1 MTMTADIAK
10 VHDIQWYSEVPRS
23 IWKQT
28 AFGLLLIAVT
38 FGGFGTWAAT
48 APLASAIIAQ
58 GSFVATGQNK
68 IIQHLEGGIIKEIL
82 VNEGDHVSL
91 GQPLIKLDETAAQ
104 TNARQLFL
112 KMARLEAMSAR
123 LNAEVQGSGKIQFP
137 SIILDNRY
145 DPEVSPILESQAL
158 NFSAAESKRDS
169 DIALFDQNKKAMEFR
184 NAGINEQA
192 ASMRR
197 QLEFLREEYLGK
209 KRLLDQGLIR
219 GTEVKAIQRAMADAE
234 GQIGKMVAEIA
245 ENHEEIVRFEQQI
258 TQTKDAY
265 RQAALQELQSMEAEL
280 DAVREQSREAEN
292 VLRRVTINAPVP
304 GTIIRMYYHTP
315 GGVIESG
322 KAILEILPSD
332 VPLVIEAQVPR
343 VDIDNVKV
351 GQKASI
357 RLTALNRR
365 TTPVLEGEVYYVS
378 ADALAEMQGPVPK
391 EVYLARVRLPA
402 SELAKVHGFSPTPG
416 MPAEI
421 MVQEHPRT
429 FFSYLTKPI
438 ADSMARAFME
448 Q

>member
-1 MTMTADIAK
+1 MTTDIAK
-10 VHDIQWYSEVPRS
+10 VHDIQWYAEVPRS

-28 AFGLLLIAVT
+28 ACGLLLIAVT
-38 FGGFGTWAAT
+38 FGGFGTWAFT

-91 GQPLIKLDETAAQ
+91 DQPLIKLDETAAQ

-112 KMARLEAMSAR
+112 KMARLEAISAR
-123 LNAEVQGSGKIQFP
+123 LNAEVQGSGEIQFP
-137 SIILDNRY
+137 AIIVDNRN
-145 DPEVSPILESQAL
+145 DPEVLPIMESQAL

-184 NAGINEQA
+184 NEGINEQI
-192 ASMRR
+192 SSVRR
-197 QLEFLREEYLGK
+197 QLGFLNEEYLGK
-209 KRLLDQGLIR
+209 QKLLDQGLIR
-219 GTEVKAIQRAMADAE
+219 GTEVKAIQRAIADAE
-234 GQIGKMVAEIA
+234 GQIGKMVAEVS
-245 ENHEEIVRFEQQI
+245 ENHEEIVRFERQI
-258 TQTKDAY
+258 TQTKDTY
-265 RQAALQELQSMEAEL
+265 RQAALQELQSLEAEL
-280 DAVREQSREAEN
+280 DTVREQSREADN

-304 GTIIRMYYHTP
+304 GTIIRMYYHTA

-332 VPLVIEAQVPR
+332 VPLVIEAQISR
-343 VDIDNVKV
+343 TDIDNVKV

-378 ADALAEMQGPVPK
+378 ADALPEMQGPVPK

-421 MVQEHPRT
+421 MVQEHSRT
-429 FFSYLTKPI
+429 FFAYLTKPI

>member
-1 MTMTADIAK
+1 MTTDLVK
-10 VHDIQWYSEVPRS
+10 VHDMQWYSEVPRS

-28 AFGLLLIAVT
+28 AIGLLLITVA
-38 FGGFGTWAAT
+38 FGGFGTWAFT

-82 VNEGDHVSL
+82 VNEGDHVDL
-91 GQPLIKLDETAAQ
+91 DQPLIKLDETAAQ
-104 TNARQLFL
+104 TNERQLFL
-112 KMARLEAMSAR
+112 RNARLEAISAR
-123 LNAEVQGSGKIQFP
+123 LNAEVQDSARIQFP
-137 SIILDNRY
+137 AIILNHRY
-145 DPEVSPILESQAL
+145 DPEVSPIMESQQL
-158 NFSAAESKRDS
+158 NFEAAEGKRDS
-169 DIALFDQNKKAMEFR
+169 EIALFEQNIKAMEFR
-184 NAGINEQA
+184 NEGIEEQI
-192 ASMRR
+192 SSVRR
-197 QLEFLREEYLGK
+197 QLQFLNEEYEGK
-209 KRLLDQGLIR
+209 KTLLDQGLIR
-219 GTEVKAIQRAMADAE
+219 GTEVKTIQRAMADAE
-234 GQIGKMVAEIA
+234 GQIGKMVAEVS
-245 ENHEEIVRFEQQI
+245 ENREQIVRFEQQI

-265 RQAALQELQSMEAEL
+265 RQAALEELQSLEAEL

-292 VLRRVTINAPVP
+292 VLRRVTIKAPEP
-304 GTIIRMYYHTP
+304 GTIIRMYYHTA

-343 VDIDNVKV
+343 TDIDNVRV
-351 GQKASI
+351 GQRASI
-357 RLTALNRR
+357 RLVALNRR

-378 ADALAEMQGPVPK
+378 ADALPDLQGPVPK

-421 MVQEHPRT
+421 LVQTQPRT

>member
-1 MTMTADIAK
+1 MTTDIAK
-10 VHDIQWYSEVPRS
+10 VHDIEWYSEVPRS

-28 AFGLLLIAVT
+28 AFGVVLITMA
-38 FGGFGTWAAT
+38 FGGFGTWAST

-91 GQPLIKLDETAAQ
+91 DQPLIKLDETAAQ
-104 TNARQLFL
+104 TNERQLFL
-112 KMARLEAMSAR
+112 RKARLEAIAAR
-123 LNAEVQGSGKIQFP
+123 LNAEVQGSGKVQFP
-137 SIILDNRY
+137 AIILDNRY
-145 DPEVSPILESQAL
+145 DPEITPIMESQQV
-158 NFSAAESKRDS
+158 NFEAVQRKRDS

-184 NAGINEQA
+184 NGGIEEQI
-192 ASMRR
+192 SSVRR
-197 QLEFLREEYLGK
+197 QLQFLKEEYQGK
-209 KRLLDQGLIR
+209 QKLLDQGLIR

-234 GQIGKMVAEIA
+234 GQIGKMVAEVA
-245 ENHEEIVRFEQQI
+245 ENREQIVRFEQQI
-258 TQTKDAY
+258 TQTKDTY
-265 RQAALQELQSMEAEL
+265 RQAALQELQSLEAEL

-304 GTIIRMYYHTP
+304 GTIIRMYYHTA

-343 VDIDNVKV
+343 TDIDNVKV
-351 GQKASI
+351 GQSASI
-357 RLTALNRR
+357 RLIALNRR

-378 ADALAEMQGPVPK
+378 ADALPEMSGPTPK

-421 MVQEHPRT
+421 LVQTQSRT

>member
-1 MTMTADIAK
+1 MTTDIAK
-10 VHDIQWYSEVPRS
+10 VHDIEWYSEVPRS

-28 AFGLLLIAVT
+28 AFGALLITVA
-38 FGGFGTWAAT
+38 FGGFGTWAFT

-68 IIQHLEGGIIKEIL
+68 IVQHLEGGIIKEIL

-91 GQPLIKLDETAAQ
+91 DQPLIKLDETAAQ
-104 TNARQLFL
+104 TNERQLFL
-112 KMARLEAMSAR
+112 RKARLEAIAAR
-123 LNAEVQGSGKIQFP
+123 LNAEVHGSGKIRFP
-137 SIILDNRY
+137 AIILDNRF
-145 DPEVSPILESQAL
+145 DPEVSPIMESQQA
-158 NFSAAESKRDS
+158 NFEAAERKRDS

-184 NAGINEQA
+184 NEGIEEQI
-192 ASMRR
+192 SSVRR
-197 QLEFLREEYLGK
+197 QLQFLKEEYQGK
-209 KRLLDQGLIR
+209 QRLLEQGLIR
-219 GTEVKAIQRAMADAE
+219 GTEVKAIQRAMADAD
-234 GQIGKMVAEIA
+234 GQIGKMVAEVA
-245 ENHEEIVRFEQQI
+245 ENREQIVRFEQQI
-258 TQTKDAY
+258 TQTKDTY
-265 RQAALQELQSMEAEL
+265 RQAALQELQSLEAEL
-280 DAVREQSREAEN
+280 DAVREKSREAEN
-292 VLRRVTINAPVP
+292 VLRRVTIKAPEP
-304 GTIIRMYYHTP
+304 GTIIRMYYHTA

-343 VDIDNVKV
+343 TDIDNIKV

-357 RLTALNRR
+357 RLIALNRR

-378 ADALAEMQGPVPK
+378 ADALPEMSGPTPK
-391 EVYLARVRLPA
+391 EVYLARVRVPA
-402 SELAKVHGFSPTPG
+402 SELAKVHGFTPTPG

-421 MVQEHPRT
+421 LVATESRT

>member
-1 MTMTADIAK
+1 MTTDIAK
-10 VHDIQWYSEVPRS
+10 VHDIEWYSEVPRS

-28 AFGLLLIAVT
+28 AVGLLLITVA
-38 FGGFGTWAAT
+38 FGGFGTWAST

-68 IIQHLEGGIIKEIL
+68 IVQHLEGGIIKEIL
-82 VNEGDHVSL
+82 VSEGDHVSL
-91 GQPLIKLDETAAQ
+91 DQPLIKLDETAAQ
-104 TNARQLFL
+104 TNERQLFL
-112 KMARLEAMSAR
+112 RKARLEAISAR
-123 LNAEVQGSGKIQFP
+123 LNAEVQGSPSLQFP
-137 SIILDNRY
+137 AIVLDNRY
-145 DPEVSPILESQAL
+145 DPEITPIMESQQL
-158 NFSAAESKRDS
+158 NFEAAERKRDS
-169 DIALFDQNKKAMEFR
+169 EIALFDQNKKAMEFR
-184 NAGINEQA
+184 NEGIDEQI
-192 ASMRR
+192 SSVRR
-197 QLEFLREEYLGK
+197 QLQFLKEEYLGK
-209 KRLLDQGLIR
+209 QKLLEQGLIR
-219 GTEVKAIQRAMADAE
+219 GTEVKAIQRAMADAD
-234 GQIGKMVAEIA
+234 GQIGKMVAEVS
-245 ENHEEIVRFEQQI
+245 ENREQIVRFEQQI

-265 RQAALQELQSMEAEL
+265 RQAALQELQSLEAEL

-304 GTIIRMYYHTP
+304 GTIIRMYYHTA

-343 VDIDNVKV
+343 TDIDNVKV

-357 RLTALNRR
+357 RLIALNRR

-378 ADALAEMQGPVPK
+378 ADALPEMSGPTPK

-402 SELAKVHGFSPTPG
+402 SELARVHGFQPTPG

-421 MVQEHPRT
+421 LVQTQSRT

>member
-1 MTMTADIAK
+1 MTTDIAK
-10 VHDIQWYSEVPRS
+10 VHDIEWYSEVPRS

-28 AFGLLLIAVT
+28 AFGVVLITMA
-38 FGGFGTWAAT
+38 FGGFGTWAST

-91 GQPLIKLDETAAQ
+91 DQPLIKLDETAAQ
-104 TNARQLFL
+104 TNERQLFL
-112 KMARLEAMSAR
+112 RKARLEAIAAR
-123 LNAEVQGSGKIQFP
+123 LNAEVQGSGKVQFP
-137 SIILDNRY
+137 AIILDNRY
-145 DPEVSPILESQAL
+145 DPEIAPIMESQQV
-158 NFSAAESKRDS
+158 NFEAVQRKRDS

-184 NAGINEQA
+184 NEGIEEQI
-192 ASMRR
+192 SSVRR
-197 QLEFLREEYLGK
+197 QLQFLKEEYQGK
-209 KRLLDQGLIR
+209 QKLLDQGLIR

-234 GQIGKMVAEIA
+234 GQIGKMVAEVA
-245 ENHEEIVRFEQQI
+245 ENREQIVRFEQQI
-258 TQTKDAY
+258 TQTKDTY
-265 RQAALQELQSMEAEL
+265 RQAALQELQSLEAEL

-304 GTIIRMYYHTP
+304 GTIIRMYYHTA

-343 VDIDNVKV
+343 TDIDNVKV
-351 GQKASI
+351 GQSASI
-357 RLTALNRR
+357 RLIALNRR

-378 ADALAEMQGPVPK
+378 ADALPEMSGPTPK

-421 MVQEHPRT
+421 LVQTQSRT

>member
-1 MTMTADIAK
+1 MTTDIAK
-10 VHDIQWYSEVPRS
+10 VHDIEWYSEVPRS

-28 AFGLLLIAVT
+28 AVGLLLITVA
-38 FGGFGTWAAT
+38 FGGFGTWAST

-68 IIQHLEGGIIKEIL
+68 IVQHLEGGIIKEIL
-82 VNEGDHVSL
+82 VSEGDHVSL
-91 GQPLIKLDETAAQ
+91 DQPLIKLDETAAQ
-104 TNARQLFL
+104 TNERQLFL
-112 KMARLEAMSAR
+112 RKARLEAISAR
-123 LNAEVQGSGKIQFP
+123 LNAEVQGSPSIQFP
-137 SIILDNRY
+137 AIVLDNRY
-145 DPEVSPILESQAL
+145 DPEITPIMESQQL
-158 NFSAAESKRDS
+158 NFEAAERKRDS
-169 DIALFDQNKKAMEFR
+169 EIALFDQNKKAMEFR
-184 NAGINEQA
+184 NEGIDEQI
-192 ASMRR
+192 SSVRR
-197 QLEFLREEYLGK
+197 QLQFLKEEYLGK
-209 KRLLDQGLIR
+209 QKLLDQGLIR
-219 GTEVKAIQRAMADAE
+219 GTEVKAIQRAMADAD
-234 GQIGKMVAEIA
+234 GQIGKMVAEVS
-245 ENHEEIVRFEQQI
+245 ENREQIVRFEQQI

-265 RQAALQELQSMEAEL
+265 RQAALQELQSLEAEL

-304 GTIIRMYYHTP
+304 GTIIRMYYHTA

-343 VDIDNVKV
+343 TDIDNVKV

-357 RLTALNRR
+357 RLIALNRR

-378 ADALAEMQGPVPK
+378 ADALPEMSGPTPK

-402 SELAKVHGFSPTPG
+402 SELARVHGFQPTPG

-421 MVQEHPRT
+421 LVQTQSRT

>member
-1 MTMTADIAK
+1 MTADIAK
-10 VHDIQWYSEVPRS
+10 VHDIQWYAEVPRS

-28 AFGLLLIAVT
+28 AFGLVLITVA
-38 FGGFGTWAAT
+38 FGGFGTWAFT

-68 IIQHLEGGIIKEIL
+68 IVQHLEGGIIKEIL
-82 VNEGDHVSL
+82 VNEGDQVRL
-91 GQPLIKLDETAAQ
+91 DQPLIKLDETAAQ

-112 KMARLEAMSAR
+112 RMARLEAISAR
-123 LNAEVQGSGKIQFP
+123 LNAQVQGNGSIQFP
-137 SIILDNRY
+137 SIILDNRG
-145 DPEVSPILESQAL
+145 DPEISPIMESQQL
-158 NFSAAESKRDS
+158 NFNASESKRDS
-169 DIALFDQNKKAMEFR
+169 DIALFDQNIKAMEFR
-184 NAGINEQA
+184 NEGINEQI
-192 ASMRR
+192 SSVRR
-197 QLEFLREEYLGK
+197 QLAFLKEEYLGK
-209 KRLLDQGLIR
+209 QKLLDQGLIR

-234 GQIGKMVAEIA
+234 GQIGKMVAEVS
-245 ENHEEIVRFEQQI
+245 ENREQIVRFDQQI
-258 TQTKDAY
+258 TQTKDTY
-265 RQAALQELQSMEAEL
+265 RQAALQELQSLEAEL

-304 GTIIRMYYHTP
+304 GTIIRMYYHTA

-322 KAILEILPSD
+322 KAILEILPTD

-343 VDIDNVKV
+343 TDIDNVKV
-351 GQKASI
+351 GQKASV

-378 ADALAEMQGPVPK
+378 ADALPEMQGPVPK
-391 EVYLARVRLPA
+391 EVYLARVRLPV
-402 SELAKVHGFSPTPG
+402 SELARVPGFSPTPG

>member
-1 MTMTADIAK
+1 MTADIAK
-10 VHDIQWYSEVPRS
+10 VHDIQWYAEVPRS

-28 AFGLLLIAVT
+28 AFGLVLIAVA
-38 FGGFGTWAAT
+38 FGGFGTWAFT

-68 IIQHLEGGIIKEIL
+68 IVQHLEGGIIKEIL
-82 VNEGDHVSL
+82 VNEGDQVRL
-91 GQPLIKLDETAAQ
+91 DQPLIKLDETAAQ

-112 KMARLEAMSAR
+112 RMARLEAISAR
-123 LNAEVQGSGKIQFP
+123 LNAQVQGNGRIQFP
-137 SIILDNRY
+137 SIILDNRG
-145 DPEVSPILESQAL
+145 DPEISPIMESQQL
-158 NFSAAESKRDS
+158 NFNASESKRDS
-169 DIALFDQNKKAMEFR
+169 DIALFDQNIKAMEFR
-184 NAGINEQA
+184 NEGINEQI
-192 ASMRR
+192 SSVRR
-197 QLEFLREEYLGK
+197 QLAFLKEEYLGK
-209 KRLLDQGLIR
+209 QKLLDQGLIR

-234 GQIGKMVAEIA
+234 GQIGKMVAEVS
-245 ENHEEIVRFEQQI
+245 ENREQIVRFDQQI
-258 TQTKDAY
+258 TQTKDTY
-265 RQAALQELQSMEAEL
+265 RQAALQELQSLEAEL

-304 GTIIRMYYHTP
+304 GTIIRMYYHTA

-322 KAILEILPSD
+322 KAILEILPTD

-343 VDIDNVKV
+343 TDIDNVKV
-351 GQKASI
+351 GQKASV

-378 ADALAEMQGPVPK
+378 ADALPEMQGPVPK
-391 EVYLARVRLPA
+391 EVYLARVRLPV
-402 SELAKVHGFSPTPG
+402 SELARVPGFSPTPG

>member
-1 MTMTADIAK
+1 MTADIAK

-292 VLRRVTINAPVP
+292 VLRRVTINAPVH

-343 VDIDNVKV
+343 IDIDNVKV

>member
-1 MTMTADIAK
+1 MTTDIAK
-10 VHDIQWYSEVPRS
+10 VHDIQWFSEVPRS

-28 AFGLLLIAVT
+28 AIGLLLIAVA
-38 FGGFGTWAAT
+38 FGGFGTWAFT

-68 IIQHLEGGIIKEIL
+68 VIQHLEGGIIKEL
-82 VNEGDHVSL
+82 MVAEGDHVSL
-91 GQPLIKLDETAAQ
+91 DQPLVKLDETAAQ
-104 TNARQLFL
+104 TNERQLFL
-112 KMARLEAMSAR
+112 RKARLEAIAAR
-123 LNAEVQGSGKIQFP
+123 LNAEVQDKATIQFP
-137 SIILDNRY
+137 KIVTDNRY
-145 DPEVSPILESQAL
+145 DPEIAPIMESQQL
-158 NFSAAESKRDS
+158 NFAAAISKRS
-169 DIALFDQNKKAMEFR
+169 SEIALFDQNIKAMEFR
-184 NAGINEQA
+184 NEGIDEQIL
-192 ASMRR
+192 SVRR
-197 QLEFLREEYLGK
+197 QLQLLKEEYQGK
-209 KRLLDQGLIR
+209 RALLDQGFIR
-219 GTEVKAIQRAMADAE
+219 STEVKAIQRAMADAD
-234 GQIGKMVAEIA
+234 GQIGKMVAEVS
-245 ENHEEIVRFEQQI
+245 ENREQIVRFQQQI

-265 RQAALQELQSMEAEL
+265 RQAALQELQSLEAEL

-292 VLRRVTINAPVP
+292 VLRRVTINAPVS
-304 GTIIRMYYHTP
+304 GTIIRMHYHTA

-343 VDIDNVKV
+343 TDIDNVKV

-357 RLTALNRR
+357 RLIALNRR

-378 ADALAEMQGPVPK
+378 ADALPEMSGPTPK

-402 SELAKVHGFSPTPG
+402 SELAKVHGFTPTPG

-421 MVQEHPRT
+421 LVQTESRT

>member
-1 MTMTADIAK
+1 MTADIAK

-28 AFGLLLIAVT
+28 MFGLVLIAIA
-38 FGGFGTWAAT
+38 FGGFGTWAFT

-68 IIQHLEGGIIKEIL
+68 IVQHLEGGIIKDIL
-82 VNEGDHVSL
+82 VNEGDQVSL
-91 GQPLIKLDETAAQ
+91 DQPLIKLDETAAQ

-112 KMARLEAMSAR
+112 RMARLEAISAR
-123 LNAEVQGSGKIQFP
+123 LNAEVLGSGKIQFP
-137 SIILDNRY
+137 PIIVDNRS
-145 DPEVSPILESQAL
+145 DPEVAPIMESQQA
-158 NFSAAESKRDS
+158 NFNASESKRDS
-169 DIALFDQNKKAMEFR
+169 DIALFDQNIKAMQFR
-184 NAGINEQA
+184 NEGIDQQISSVRAQA
-192 ASMRR
+192 T
-197 QLEFLREEYLGK
+197 LLKEEYQGK
-209 KRLLDQGLIR
+209 QKLLDQGLIR

-234 GQIGKMVAEIA
+234 GQIGKMVFEVS
-245 ENHEEIVRFEQQI
+245 ENREQIVRFEQQI
-258 TQTKDAY
+258 TQTKDTY
-265 RQAALQELQSMEAEL
+265 RQAALQELQSLEAEL

-304 GTIIRMYYHTP
+304 GTIIRMYYHTA

-322 KAILEILPSD
+322 KAILEILPTD

-343 VDIDNVKV
+343 TDIDNVKV
-351 GQKASI
+351 GQKASV

-378 ADALAEMQGPVPK
+378 ADALPEMQGPVPK

-402 SELAKVHGFSPTPG
+402 SELARVPGFSPTPG

>member
-1 MTMTADIAK
+1 MKMTADIAK

-28 AFGLLLIAVT
+28 AFGLLLIAVA
-38 FGGFGTWAAT
+38 FGGFGTWAST

-68 IIQHLEGGIIKEIL
+68 IVQHLEGGIIKEIL
-82 VNEGDHVSL
+82 VNEGDRVSL
-91 GQPLIKLDETAAQ
+91 NQPLIRLDETAAQ

-112 KMARLEAMSAR
+112 KMVRLEAISAR
-123 LNAEVQGSGKIQFP
+123 LNAEVRGSGGIQFP
-137 SIILDNRY
+137 QIILNNRY
-145 DPEVSPILESQAL
+145 DPEVLPIMDSQAL
-158 NFSAAESKRDS
+158 NFKAAESKRDS
-169 DIALFDQNKKAMEFR
+169 DIALFDQNRKAMEFR
-184 NAGINEQA
+184 NDGINEQI
-192 ASMRR
+192 SSVRR
-197 QLEFLREEYLGK
+197 QLQFLTEEYQGK
-209 KRLLDQGLIR
+209 QRLLDQGLIR
-219 GTEVKAIQRAMADAE
+219 ATEVKAIQRAIADAE
-234 GQIGKMVAEIA
+234 GQIGKMVAEVS
-245 ENHEEIVRFEQQI
+245 ENGEEIVRFEQQI

-265 RQAALQELQSMEAEL
+265 RQAALQELQSLEGEL
-280 DAVREQSREAEN
+280 DAVREQSREADN

-304 GTIIRMYYHTP
+304 GTIIRMYYHTA

-343 VDIDNVKV
+343 TDIDNVKV
-351 GQKASI
+351 GQKAAI

-378 ADALAEMQGPVPK
+378 ADALPEMQGPVPK

>member
-1 MTMTADIAK
+1 MTTDIAK
-10 VHDIQWYSEVPRS
+10 VHDIEWYSEVPRS

-28 AFGLLLIAVT
+28 AVGLLLITVA
-38 FGGFGTWAAT
+38 FGGFGTWAST
-48 APLASAIIAQ
+48 APLASAVIAQ

-68 IIQHLEGGIIKEIL
+68 IVQHLEGGIIKEIL
-82 VNEGDHVSL
+82 VSEGDHVSL
-91 GQPLIKLDETAAQ
+91 DQPLIKLDETAAQ
-104 TNARQLFL
+104 TNERQLFL
-112 KMARLEAMSAR
+112 RKARLEAISAR
-123 LNAEVQGSGKIQFP
+123 LNAEVQGSPSIQFP
-137 SIILDNRY
+137 AIVLDNRY
-145 DPEVSPILESQAL
+145 DPEITPIMESQQL
-158 NFSAAESKRDS
+158 NFEAAERKRDS
-169 DIALFDQNKKAMEFR
+169 EIALFDQNKKAMEFR
-184 NAGINEQA
+184 NEGIDEQI
-192 ASMRR
+192 SSVRR
-197 QLEFLREEYLGK
+197 QLQFLKEEYLGK
-209 KRLLDQGLIR
+209 QKLLDQGLIR
-219 GTEVKAIQRAMADAE
+219 GTEVKAIQRAMADAD
-234 GQIGKMVAEIA
+234 GQIGKMVAEVS
-245 ENHEEIVRFEQQI
+245 ENREQIVRFEQQI
-258 TQTKDAY
+258 SQTKDAY
-265 RQAALQELQSMEAEL
+265 RQAALQELQSLEAEL

-304 GTIIRMYYHTP
+304 GTIIRMYYHTA

-343 VDIDNVKV
+343 TDIDNVKV

-357 RLTALNRR
+357 RLIALNRR

-378 ADALAEMQGPVPK
+378 ADALPEMSGPTPK

-402 SELAKVHGFSPTPG
+402 SELARVHGFQPTPG

-421 MVQEHPRT
+421 LVQTQSRT

>member
-1 MTMTADIAK
+1 MTTDIAK
-10 VHDIQWYSEVPRS
+10 VHDIQWYAEVPRS

-28 AFGLLLIAVT
+28 ACGLLLIAVT
-38 FGGFGTWAAT
+38 FGGFGTWAFT

-91 GQPLIKLDETAAQ
+91 DQPLIKLDETAAQ

-112 KMARLEAMSAR
+112 KMARLEAISAR
-123 LNAEVQGSGKIQFP
+123 LNAEVQGSGEIQFP
-137 SIILDNRY
+137 AIIVDNRN
-145 DPEVSPILESQAL
+145 DPEVLPIMESQAL

-184 NAGINEQA
+184 NEGINEQI
-192 ASMRR
+192 SSVRR
-197 QLEFLREEYLGK
+197 QLGFLNEEYLGK
-209 KRLLDQGLIR
+209 QKLLDQGLIR
-219 GTEVKAIQRAMADAE
+219 GTEVKAIQRAIADAE
-234 GQIGKMVAEIA
+234 GQIGKMVAEVS
-245 ENHEEIVRFEQQI
+245 ENHEEIVRFERQI
-258 TQTKDAY
+258 TQTKDTY
-265 RQAALQELQSMEAEL
+265 RQAALQELQSLEAEL
-280 DAVREQSREAEN
+280 DTVREQSREADN

-304 GTIIRMYYHTP
+304 GTIIRMYYHTA

-332 VPLVIEAQVPR
+332 VPLVIEAQISR
-343 VDIDNVKV
+343 TDIDNVKV

-378 ADALAEMQGPVPK
+378 ADALPEMQGPVPK

-421 MVQEHPRT
+421 MVQEYSRT
-429 FFSYLTKPI
+429 FFAYLTKPI

>member
-1 MTMTADIAK
+1 MTTDIAK
-10 VHDIQWYSEVPRS
+10 VHDIEWYSEVPRS

-28 AFGLLLIAVT
+28 AVGLLLITVA
-38 FGGFGTWAAT
+38 FGGFGTWAST

-68 IIQHLEGGIIKEIL
+68 IVQHLEGGIIKEIL
-82 VNEGDHVSL
+82 VSEGDHVSL
-91 GQPLIKLDETAAQ
+91 DQPLIKLDETAAQ
-104 TNARQLFL
+104 TNERQLFL
-112 KMARLEAMSAR
+112 RKARLEAISAR
-123 LNAEVQGSGKIQFP
+123 LNAEVQGSPSIQFP
-137 SIILDNRY
+137 AIVLDNRY
-145 DPEVSPILESQAL
+145 DPEITPIMESQQL
-158 NFSAAESKRDS
+158 NFEAAERKRDS
-169 DIALFDQNKKAMEFR
+169 EIALFDQNKKAMEFR
-184 NAGINEQA
+184 NEGIDEQI
-192 ASMRR
+192 SSVRR
-197 QLEFLREEYLGK
+197 QLQFLKEEYLGK
-209 KRLLDQGLIR
+209 QKLLDQGLIR
-219 GTEVKAIQRAMADAE
+219 GTEVKAIQRAMADAD
-234 GQIGKMVAEIA
+234 GQIGKMVAEVS
-245 ENHEEIVRFEQQI
+245 ENREQIVRFEQQI
-258 TQTKDAY
+258 SQTKDAY
-265 RQAALQELQSMEAEL
+265 RQAALQELQSLEAEL

-304 GTIIRMYYHTP
+304 GTIIRMYYHTA

-343 VDIDNVKV
+343 TDIDNVKV

-357 RLTALNRR
+357 RLIALNRR

-378 ADALAEMQGPVPK
+378 ADALPEMSGPTPK

-402 SELAKVHGFSPTPG
+402 SELARVHGFQPTPG

-421 MVQEHPRT
+421 LVQTQSRT

>member
-1 MTMTADIAK
+1 MTADIAK

-28 AFGLLLIAVT
+28 VFGLLLIAVA
-38 FGGFGTWAAT
+38 FGGFGTWAFT

-68 IIQHLEGGIIKEIL
+68 IVQHLEGGIIKDIL

-91 GQPLIKLDETAAQ
+91 DQPMIKLDETAAQ

-112 KMARLEAMSAR
+112 RMARLEAIAAR
-123 LNAEVQGSGKIQFP
+123 LNAEVKGSGEIHFP
-137 SIILDNRY
+137 AIIMDNRY
-145 DPEVSPILESQAL
+145 DPEISPIMESQQL
-158 NFSAAESKRDS
+158 NFTAAESKRDS
-169 DIALFDQNKKAMEFR
+169 DIALFDQNIKAMQFR
-184 NAGINEQA
+184 NEGIDEQI
-192 ASMRR
+192 SSVRR
-197 QLEFLREEYLGK
+197 QLQFLKEEYQGK
-209 KRLLDQGLIR
+209 QKLLDQGLIR
-219 GTEVKAIQRAMADAE
+219 GTEVKAIQRAMADAD
-234 GQIGKMVAEIA
+234 GQIGKMVAEVS
-245 ENHEEIVRFEQQI
+245 ENREQIVRFDQQI
-258 TQTKDAY
+258 TQTKDTY
-265 RQAALQELQSMEAEL
+265 RQAALQELQSLEAEL

-292 VLRRVTINAPVP
+292 VLSRVTINAPVP
-304 GTIIRMYYHTP
+304 GTIIRMYYHTA

-343 VDIDNVKV
+343 TDIDNVKV
-351 GQKASI
+351 GQKASV
-357 RLTALNRR
+357 RLIALNRR

-378 ADALAEMQGPVPK
+378 ADALPEMTGPTPR
-391 EVYLARVRLPA
+391 EVYLARVRLPV
-402 SELAKVHGFSPTPG
+402 SELARVQGFSPTPG

-421 MVQEHPRT
+421 MVQERPRT

>member
-1 MTMTADIAK
+1 MTADIAK

>member
-1 MTMTADIAK
+1 MTADIAK

-28 AFGLLLIAVT
+28 VFGLLLIAVA
-38 FGGFGTWAAT
+38 FGGFGTWAFT

-68 IIQHLEGGIIKEIL
+68 IVQHLEGGIIKDIL

-91 GQPLIKLDETAAQ
+91 DQPMIKLDETAAQ

-112 KMARLEAMSAR
+112 RMARLEAIAAR
-123 LNAEVQGSGKIQFP
+123 LNAEVKGSGEIHFP
-137 SIILDNRY
+137 AIIMDNRY
-145 DPEVSPILESQAL
+145 DPEISPIMESQQL
-158 NFSAAESKRDS
+158 NFTAAESKRDS
-169 DIALFDQNKKAMEFR
+169 DIALFDQNIKAMQFR
-184 NAGINEQA
+184 NEGIDEQI
-192 ASMRR
+192 SSVRR
-197 QLEFLREEYLGK
+197 QLQFLKEEYQGK
-209 KRLLDQGLIR
+209 QKLLDQGLIR
-219 GTEVKAIQRAMADAE
+219 GTEVKAIQRAMADAD
-234 GQIGKMVAEIA
+234 GQIGKMVAEVS
-245 ENHEEIVRFEQQI
+245 ENREQIVRFDQQI
-258 TQTKDAY
+258 TQTKDTY
-265 RQAALQELQSMEAEL
+265 RQAALQELQSLEAEL

-292 VLRRVTINAPVP
+292 VLSRVTINAPVP
-304 GTIIRMYYHTP
+304 GTIIRMYYHTA

-343 VDIDNVKV
+343 TDIDNVKV
-351 GQKASI
+351 GQKASV
-357 RLTALNRR
+357 RLIALNRR

-378 ADALAEMQGPVPK
+378 ADALPEMTGPTPR
-391 EVYLARVRLPA
+391 EVYLARVCLPV
-402 SELAKVHGFSPTPG
+402 SELARVQGFSPTPG

-421 MVQEHPRT
+421 MVQERPRT